1 MKFCRGLVS
10 NWCVAFHVI
19 LFCAKIAVKTLNAL
33 FANTRAKIQKIQ
45 PSFNNLNLWNFLS
58 RFKTHP
64 CINFNNG
71 CNEEIPATLNDLK
84 AHDQCCIYQMVPC
97 LKVDCKRTVKL
108 KNLAFHVK
116 RAHINN
122 ILLDRG
128 RYVVSYFFAQINN
141 WNEIGTNFFSKNHVT
156 T

>member
-1 MKFCRGLVS
+1 MV
-10 NWCVAFHVI
+10 
-19 LFCAKIAVKTLNAL
+19 
-33 FANTRAKIQKIQ
+33 ANTVRNKLICKKCEVLPRPGVKLMRCISCHSFLCQNCCEDTECPLCQYKSKNPKNSTFIQQ
-45 PSFNNLNLWNFLS
+45 SELMEFLS

-122 ILLDRG
+122 ILLVRG

-141 WNEIGTNFFSKNHVT
+141 
-156 T
+156 